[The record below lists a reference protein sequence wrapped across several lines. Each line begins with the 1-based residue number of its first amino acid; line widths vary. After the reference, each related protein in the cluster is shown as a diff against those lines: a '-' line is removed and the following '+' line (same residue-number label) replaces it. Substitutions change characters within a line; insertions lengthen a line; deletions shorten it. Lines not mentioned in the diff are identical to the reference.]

1 MKKATRSI
9 LSTVLAVSMAA
20 TACPVS
26 FAATTSN
33 EVTAREKANAALARE
48 AAAQGMV
55 LLENKNNSLPIKTK
69 KLALFGGGA
78 VRTVR
83 GGTGSGDP
91 FNGGL
96 SGGGDVNVNQS
107 ERYNINIYNSFKKA
121 GYDITTA
128 SILEKYAEG
137 YDVENAKAASLPLA
151 EYVRKQITNK
161 KVIVKYEI
169 VADLSELK
177 KLIAEFG
184 KIGSNLNQ
192 IARYFN
198 TGGLHSQEMRN
209 EIKKSIAEIYK
220 LKYEIIKLA
229 GDFTTVNANNRNSAE
244 EN

>member
-20 TACPVS
+20 AACPVS

-137 YDVENAKAASLPLA
+137 YDGQS
-151 EYVRKQITNK
+151 
-161 KVIVKYEI
+161 
-169 VADLSELK
+169 
-177 KLIAEFG
+177 
-184 KIGSNLNQ
+184 
-192 IARYFN
+192 
-198 TGGLHSQEMRN
+198 
-209 EIKKSIAEIYK
+209 
-220 LKYEIIKLA
+220 
-229 GDFTTVNANNRNSAE
+229 
-244 EN
+244 

>member
-9 LSTVLAVSMAA
+9 LSAAVAVSMAA

-137 YDVENAKAASLPLA
+137 
-151 EYVRKQITNK
+151 
-161 KVIVKYEI
+161 
-169 VADLSELK
+169 
-177 KLIAEFG
+177 
-184 KIGSNLNQ
+184 
-192 IARYFN
+192 
-198 TGGLHSQEMRN
+198 
-209 EIKKSIAEIYK
+209 
-220 LKYEIIKLA
+220 
-229 GDFTTVNANNRNSAE
+229 
-244 EN
+244 